1 MKLNL
6 NTKHLKIIWDLSFF
20 EEILGNKVD
29 LELKDT
35 VKEQLKDKILSHVI
49 NV

>member
-1 MKLNL
+1 MG
-6 NTKHLKIIWDLSFF
+6 LKFF
-20 EEILGNKVD
+20 LEEILGSKVD